1 MQPPEASVIER
12 ALSLLARLE
21 ELLLPA
27 ARRREP
33 IAIPIR
39 RDDWRGPRHGDRR
52 H

>member
-21 ELLLPA
+21 DLIAP
-27 ARRREP
+27 RREP
-33 IAIPIR
+33 IAIPVR
-39 RDDWRGPRHGDRR
+39 RDDRRMPRQGDRC